1 MKKQFDISEIDSVAK
16 EVITALG
23 DYKLVRM
30 IGEMGAGKTTLI
42 KSICK
47 QLGVEEEVN
56 SPTFAIVN
64 EYKGSVADVFHF
76 DFYRVNTLQE
86 AIDLGLDEYLYS
98 DHYVFMEW
106 PQLVDEYLPDEVATI
121 TIKEIENGLRE
132 VEVCTK

>member
-1 MKKQFDISEIDSVAK
+1 MKIQFDIDQIDSVSK
-16 EVITALG
+16 EVLSSLG
-23 DYKLVRM
+23 EYRLVRM

-42 KSICK
+42 KAICK

-64 EYKGSVADVFHF
+64 EYKGSVSDVFHF

-86 AIDLGLDEYLYS
+86 AIELGLDEYLYS

-106 PQLVDEYLPDEVATI
+106 PQLVDEYLPEEVATI
-121 TIKEIENGLRE
+121 TIKEIENGKRE

>member
-1 MKKQFDISEIDSVAK
+1 MKKRFDINEIDSVAK
-16 EVITALG
+16 EVISALG
-23 DYKLVRM
+23 NYKLVRL

-64 EYKGSVADVFHF
+64 EYKGNIADVFHF

-121 TIKEIENGLRE
+121 TIKETENGLRE

>member
-1 MKKQFDISEIDSVAK
+1 MKKQFDINEIDSVAK

-47 QLGVEEEVN
+47 QLGVDEEVN

-121 TIKEIENGLRE
+121 TIKEVNDGLRE

>member
-23 DYKLVRM
+23 DYKLVRT

>member
-16 EVITALG
+16 EVITALE

>member
-1 MKKQFDISEIDSVAK
+1 MKKQFDINEIDSIAK
-16 EVITALG
+16 EVIAALG
-23 DYKLVRM
+23 NYKLVRL

-121 TIKEIENGLRE
+121 NIKEINDGLRE

>member
-47 QLGVEEEVN
+47 QLGVKEEVN